1 MVPDDFPPE
10 QRARLLDPHVM
21 GPPIRWLCSP
31 AAAGAH
37 GERIVATE
45 FAEWLAART
54 A

>member
-1 MVPDDFPPE
+1 
-10 QRARLLDPHVM
+10 M

-31 AAAGAH
+31 QAAGVVH

-45 FAEWLAART
+45 FAEWLSART